1 MSKQSEI
8 KQILST
14 LSTVKGLNLTES
26 KIESFASS
34 LSNLSSATRPSVLSI
49 IRQDPYIIKESVD
62 FSDTNYWIDR
72 IVDIINNK

>member
-26 KIESFASS
+26 KIESLASS

>member
-8 KQILST
+8 KQVLST
-14 LSTVKGLNLTES
+14 LSAIKGLNLTES
-26 KIESFASS
+26 KIESLASS

-49 IRQDPYIIKESVD
+49 ILQDPYMIKESVD